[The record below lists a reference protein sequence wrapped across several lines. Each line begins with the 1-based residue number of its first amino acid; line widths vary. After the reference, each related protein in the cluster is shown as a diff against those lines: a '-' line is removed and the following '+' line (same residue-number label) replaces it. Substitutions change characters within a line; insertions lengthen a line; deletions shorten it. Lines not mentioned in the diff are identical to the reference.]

1 MVFHRFKNHSGITF
15 RGDEDGLFNMLAN
28 EKRSAEA
35 AVGLK
40 YLVNRGGSQARKPL
54 ASPRSRTTPF
64 RTHKT
69 NEIGDLVNRAGILV
83 AHSLQPC
90 CQSSWDAAQPRTIF
104 EGTYNK

>member
-40 YLVNRGGSQARKPL
+40 YLVNRGGSQAL
-54 ASPRSRTTPF
+54 
-64 RTHKT
+64 H
-69 NEIGDLVNRAGILV
+69 L
-83 AHSLQPC
+83 LQPHG
-90 CQSSWDAAQPRTIF
+90 QEPPLLGHIKQMRLAI
-104 EGTYNK
+104 